1 MSMLLSLARRK
12 AFTLIEL
19 LVVVAIIAI
28 LAAMLLPALSAA
40 REKARRSAC
49 MNNLSQMGR
58 AFESYAGD
66 YNGYLPSWAGWVGPD
81 YTWCY
86 NGGLPSAGGTPES
99 DDTCDYWGDAN
110 FHNRGGGNNRHP
122 LRHVPA
128 YVKGKGGDLVRACY
142 QQISD
147 YRTIAFGRKD
157 PSDANHSFPA
167 YPATSAF
174 APGNTNIAPQGIGI
188 LVGTGYLDNVAMAY
202 CPSGK
207 SMGYEYDVH
216 KKPLY
221 NLRDFKAV
229 GGTDANSFL
238 YGDWRTFNFW
248 YNAGNHMVAG
258 LCSYHYRNTPMGMWM
273 PWCKS
278 MDGTDRCKL
287 PGTKPQVNVRV
298 GQPHF
303 RTQRELNGRCLVVD
317 TFSKGGTFDG
327 VGRKWTP
334 YTASAPI
341 LDTCLV
347 AGLGLQAHRTA
358 YNALYGD
365 GHVATFG
372 DPQQKIAWHTQGI
385 SSGNAGV
392 IGYYYVSCLAGNY
405 FYGSRFSSTMYLEH
419 PYMAHNALSV
429 WHEFDVAAGIDV
441 DAR

>member
-1 MSMLLSLARRK
+1 MSTLFLLERRR

-49 MNNLSQMGR
+49 INNLGQMGR
-58 AFESYAGD
+58 AFESYGGD

-86 NGGLPSAGGTPES
+86 NGGLPGTGAPVS
-99 DDTCDYWGDAN
+99 DDTCDGYPGLTS
-110 FHNRGGGNNRHP
+110 FHNSGGGNNRHP

-128 YVKGKGGDLVRACY
+128 YVKGRSGEVVRACY
-142 QQISD
+142 QQVSD
-147 YRTIAFGRKD
+147 WRTIAFGRRD
-157 PSDANHSFPA
+157 PSDTAFPFPA
-167 YPATSAF
+167 YPALDAF
-174 APGNTNIAPQGIGI
+174 TAGKLNIAPQGIGV
-188 LVGTGYLDNVAMAY
+188 LVATGYLDNVALAY

-207 SMGYEYDVH
+207 SMGYDYDVH
-216 KKPLY
+216 KRPLY
-221 NLRDFKAV
+221 NLRDFKEV

-238 YGDWRTFNFW
+238 YGNWSSFNFW

-258 LCSYHYRNTPMGMWM
+258 LCSYHYRGTPMGIWS
-273 PWCKS
+273 PWCKVQE
-278 MDGTDRCKL
+278 GTDRSQL
-287 PGTKPQVNVRV
+287 PGTKPRVRARI

-303 RTQRELNGRCLVVD
+303 RTQRELAGRCLVVD

-327 VGRKWTP
+327 VGRRWP
-334 YTASAPI
+334 ATASAPI
-341 LDTCLV
+341 EDTQLV
-347 AGLGLQAHRTA
+347 AGLGLQAHKTA

-365 GHVATFG
+365 GHVAMFG

-392 IGYYYVSCLAGNY
+392 TGYYYVSTMAGNY
-405 FYGSRFSSTMYLEH
+405 YYGSRFSATMYLTH
-419 PYMAHNALSV
+419 PYMAHNAIAV

-441 DAR
+441 DAK